1 MHDTVKIYGYCKRKN
16 FGFVRERNRYNMYE
30 ILPVKPIGPQLYEIN
45 RFKAMFQV

>member
-1 MHDTVKIYGYCKRKN
+1 MVTVKGRTLGLSGK
-16 FGFVRERNRYNMYE
+16 GTDTDMYE